1 MRQLRCCALL
11 LCWAL
16 MMGTA
21 QARYDQVEFFHL
33 IERNDAGS
41 TRKALAEGE
50 FNANTFN
57 HEGFSALYLALRE
70 PAPAVA
76 DVLIEDPRT
85 KLNLENAWGEN
96 ALMMAA
102 LRGLLPQAI
111 RMMEL
116 GAEVNKKG
124 WAPLHYAA
132 SSGHLPMIKLLL
144 DNYAYI
150 DAQSPTGETPLMM
163 AAARGTPA
171 AVQMLLEAEAD
182 PHIKNKKRQTAIDMA
197 MERGNTDNAKIIRD
211 WLLRGGKPAPSPSP
225 RPKPHLDSASNS
237 SNALPIGAG
246 SANVN
251 NYSAAAPAPVPAST
265 PTPTPTPT
273 PTSTPS
279 PEPTPEPEPIEQA
292 APTSTLHEVE
302 VQAVPEP
309 GQAAQMQPESAV
321 KEEPAAKSE
330 PLPPSAAPTA
340 PPASAPVI
348 APVIAPVAAPDTAP
362 VVSPETNPTPA
373 LPLAAPDKR
382 PTDTRLYPSPKPSV
396 ADIIAAP
403 ASRALLQILSQPDP
417 APPAP

>member
-1 MRQLRCCALL
+1 MRLLRYCTILLCCAL
-11 LCWAL
+11 A
-16 MMGTA
+16 MGAA

-33 IERNDAGS
+33 IERNDVSS

-70 PAPAVA
+70 PAPEVA
-76 DVLIEDPRT
+76 DILIEDPRT

-171 AVQMLLEAEAD
+171 AVRMLLEAEAD
-182 PHIKNKKRQTAIDMA
+182 PNLKNKKRQTAIAMA
-197 MERGNTDNAKIIRD
+197 MERGNTDTAKIIRD

-225 RPKPHLDSASNS
+225 RPRAAGIS
-237 SNALPIGAG
+237 SNALPLGAG
-246 SANVN
+246 SAPQ
-251 NYSAAAPAPVPAST
+251 A
-265 PTPTPTPT
+265 
-273 PTSTPS
+273 TSSPS
-279 PEPTPEPEPIEQA
+279 PSAESPQPVAQPTPEPSTSPDASLVSVSAEPSA
-292 APTSTLHEVE
+292 AVE
-302 VQAVPEP
+302 VQAVPDS
-309 GQAAQMQPESAV
+309 GQTGAAPLMPEAEVLPAV
-321 KEEPAAKSE
+321 TPQ
-330 PLPPSAAPTA
+330 AAPTA
-340 PPASAPVI
+340 MPEAVPEPKAQTDAAIEPEGKATPSPAAAPTPQPEAQSKPHALSAPT
-348 APVIAPVAAPDTAP
+348 ADQTAAPHP
-362 VVSPETNPTPA
+362 KPTPM
-373 LPLAAPDKR
+373 
-382 PTDTRLYPSPKPSV
+382 PSV
-396 ADIIAAP
+396 ADIIAQP
-403 ASRALLQILSQPDP
+403 ASRALLQILSPPVPPQQP
-417 APPAP
+417 

>member
-1 MRQLRCCALL
+1 MTKLRICALL
-11 LCWAL
+11 LCCSL
-16 MMGTA
+16 GLGTA

-33 IERNDAGS
+33 IERNDASS

-50 FNANTFN
+50 FSANTFN

-76 DVLIEDPRT
+76 DLLIEDPRT

-132 SSGHLPMIKLLL
+132 SSGNLPMIKLLL

-171 AVQMLLEAEAD
+171 AVQMLLDAEAD
-182 PHIKNKKRQTAIDMA
+182 PNLKNKKRQTAIAMA
-197 MERGNTDNAKIIRD
+197 LERGNTDNAKIIRD
-211 WLLRGGKPAPSPSP
+211 WLLRGGKAATTPSPAP
-225 RPKPHLDSASNS
+225 RAEAAAKNNSNQ
-237 SNALPIGAG
+237 LPIGSG
-246 SANVN
+246 SAAVN
-251 NYSAAAPAPVPAST
+251 NYGGAVSTPEPVPSATPSPA
-265 PTPTPTPT
+265 PTPTPEA
-273 PTSTPS
+273 TPS
-279 PEPTPEPEPIEQA
+279 PTPEAHDQA
-292 APTSTLHEVE
+292 DEDVGVK

-309 GQAAQMQPESAV
+309 GQAGTEARTEAQVAPPIPEAPAEAAPQTDSA
-321 KEEPAAKSE
+321 EPIATTEPMAPAETAAPAE
-330 PLPPSAAPTA
+330 PPISAATLPSTTTPSTAAAPTPRPA
-340 PPASAPVI
+340 PQ
-348 APVIAPVAAPDTAP
+348 AAPR
-362 VVSPETNPTPA
+362 
-373 LPLAAPDKR
+373 AA
-382 PTDTRLYPSPKPSV
+382 PSV
-396 ADIIAAP
+396 ADILAQP
-403 ASRALLQILSQPDP
+403 ASQALLQILSQPAP
-417 APPAP
+417 ATNTTTAP

>member
-1 MRQLRCCALL
+1 MKNLRICALL
-11 LCWAL
+11 LCCAL
-16 MMGTA
+16 GLGTA

-33 IERNDAGS
+33 IERNDASS

-50 FNANTFN
+50 FSANTFN

-76 DVLIEDPRT
+76 DLLIEDPRT

-132 SSGHLPMIKLLL
+132 SSGNLPMIKLLL

-171 AVQMLLEAEAD
+171 AVQMLLDAEAD
-182 PHIKNKKRQTAIDMA
+182 PNLKNKKRQTAIAMA
-197 MERGNTDNAKIIRD
+197 LERGNTDNAKIIRD
-211 WLLRGGKPAPSPSP
+211 WLLRGGKAAATPSPAP
-225 RPKPHLDSASNS
+225 RAEATAKNNSNQ
-237 SNALPIGAG
+237 LPIGSG
-246 SANVN
+246 SAAVN
-251 NYSAAAPAPVPAST
+251 NYGGAVSTPEPVPSA
-265 PTPTPTPT
+265 
-273 PTSTPS
+273 TPS
-279 PEPTPEPEPIEQA
+279 PAPTLTPEATPSPTPEAHNQTAEDVG
-292 APTSTLHEVE
+292 VE

-309 GQAAQMQPESAV
+309 GQAEAEAQVASPIPEASARAEAIAPIQTATPV
-321 KEEPAAKSE
+321 ETAAPAEPPISAATLPSTTTPSTATAPTPRPAAQ
-330 PLPPSAAPTA
+330 AAPR
-340 PPASAPVI
+340 
-348 APVIAPVAAPDTAP
+348 AA
-362 VVSPETNPTPA
+362 
-373 LPLAAPDKR
+373 
-382 PTDTRLYPSPKPSV
+382 PSV
-396 ADIIAAP
+396 ADILAQP
-403 ASRALLQILSQPDP
+403 ASQSLLQILSQPAP
-417 APPAP
+417 AANTTTAP